1 MSNNDLPTISS
12 RRHQRGRADGNHT
25 PRGHRRQ
32 GDSRVQRHHR
42 GPARHSAAD
51 NAASAD
57 DYQWPPWHHQ
67 LHSVGARRQTG
78 DRCFQAHGCEQLNDD
93 QRLVYPRP
101 PQPPNTSPPAVPR
114 GQMTRPGDAAQPT
127 PTRIRLPRHRHKTA
141 ATKTTRPHQRA
152 APRPRRSTQHWGQ
165 TPQEIAGPKNRDDGH
180 PAMCAHTQWAWAEE
194 CLELL
199 PDWPRVELCAV
210 RSAAT
215 YPHGHLAAVR
225 NLSTTDRAYG
235 GRRPC
240 STAESAGGIAG
251 AYGCEGA
258 NVVVAS
264 CTQVA
269 VLRRPTAR
277 YLPKGFRCKA
287 SRRFRRCGSRS
298 GQRHD
303 EASCLQLRFGILAG

>member
-1 MSNNDLPTISS
+1 
-12 RRHQRGRADGNHT
+12 
-25 PRGHRRQ
+25 
-32 GDSRVQRHHR
+32 
-42 GPARHSAAD
+42 
-51 NAASAD
+51 
-57 DYQWPPWHHQ
+57 
-67 LHSVGARRQTG
+67 
-78 DRCFQAHGCEQLNDD
+78 
-93 QRLVYPRP
+93 
-101 PQPPNTSPPAVPR
+101 
-114 GQMTRPGDAAQPT
+114 MTRPGDAAQPT

-165 TPQEIAGPKNRDDGH
+165 TPQEIAGPKNRHDGH
-180 PAMCAHTQWAWAEE
+180 PAMCAHTQWAWLEE

-258 NVVVAS
+258 NVVVARYCS
-264 CTQVA
+264 RPRLRGHD
-269 VLRRPTAR
+269 VLAGAERFIVNWSGRHHDRPRTSVRHAHRPVIHDPVDRRPAR
-277 YLPKGFRCKA
+277 SLVLVAAEGA
-287 SRRFRRCGSRS
+287 
-298 GQRHD
+298 Q
-303 EASCLQLRFGILAG
+303 